1 MKKTL
6 AALVT
11 AVLALSLSSCGS
23 NDDAKASEAISDQ
36 VMASQKSSSGTSQL
50 LKLKQK
56 EADCIGD
63 GMVDKIGTD
72 QLQEYKILTEDLKS
86 NKDVTGVT
94 MSKDDAKAA
103 TDVLFDCTDV
113 PAMMQKALDSA
124 GQVPDEM
131 KECVNKQINEENLRP
146 HVRAWCSTARKSRR
160 TQGLIKKMTACA
172 TGSAG

>member
-1 MKKTL
+1 MKQIL
-6 AALVT
+6 AALVA
-11 AVLALSLSSCGS
+11 AVLALTLSSCGN
-23 NDDAKASEAISDQ
+23 NDDAKASKAISDQ

-56 EADCIGD
+56 DADCIGD

-72 QLQEYKILTEDLKS
+72 QLQEYKILTKELKP

-94 MSKDDAKAA
+94 MSKGDAKSA

-113 PAMMQKALDSA
+113 PAMMQKALNSG
-124 GQVPDEM
+124 GQIPDNM
-131 KECVNKQINEENLRP
+131 KECVNKQINEDNLRP
-146 HVRAWCSTARKSRR
+146 MFEKVFNGKQDEA

-172 TGSAG
+172 SGGAG

>member
-23 NDDAKASEAISDQ
+23 NDDAKASKAISDQ
-36 VMASQKSSSGTSQL
+36 VMASQKSSSGSSQL

-56 EADCIGD
+56 EADCVGD
-63 GMVDKIGTD
+63 GLVDKIGTD
-72 QLQEYKILTEDLKS
+72 QLQEYKILTKELKP

-103 TDVLFDCTDV
+103 TDVFFDCTDV
-113 PAMMQKALDSA
+113 PAMMQDALNSA

-131 KECVNKQINEENLRP
+131 KDCVNKQLNEENLRQLFEQ
-146 HVRAWCSTARKSRR
+146 VFNGKAEQA
-160 TQGLIKKMTACA
+160 QQDLIKKVSTCA